1 MANSTVFAPRSD
13 NGPIPWIVAIGAS
26 GPGGVNDTKAL
37 LGALPST
44 LSAAVMVVIHRSWDQ
59 QSYLRDF
66 LASASVLPVVIV
78 ANGERLQIGIVY
90 IGEPSQHLTLA
101 INGIGELVNDPSH
114 HYGNRTIDL
123 LFHSVAAHAG
133 PRAIGVILSGTL
145 DDGSRG
151 LVAMHE
157 AGGITMVLTPSSS
170 PEHDMPRNAI
180 DFGGPVDLIGSITSI
195 AQGISK
201 ACGDQIPYSKREA
214 KRAWMRQ
221 MRGSASRSS

>member
-1 MANSTVFAPRSD
+1 MADPSVLAPRSD

-26 GPGGVNDTKAL
+26 GPDGINDAQAL

-44 LSAAVMVVIHRSWDQ
+44 LSAAVMVVIHRSWDH
-59 QSYLRDF
+59 QSYLRDT
-66 LASASVLPVVIV
+66 LASASALPVVIL
-78 ANGERLQIGIVY
+78 ADGERLQIGIVY

-101 INGIGELVNDPSH
+101 INSIGELVDDPSR

-151 LVAMHE
+151 LGAIHE

-170 PEHDMPRNAI
+170 PEHEMPSNAI
-180 DFGGPVDLIGSITSI
+180 AFDRPVDLIGSTTSI
-195 AQGISK
+195 AHGISK
-201 ACGDQIPYSKREA
+201 ACGVRIS
-214 KRAWMRQ
+214 
-221 MRGSASRSS
+221 

>member
-1 MANSTVFAPRSD
+1 MANSSVFIPQPD

-26 GPGGVNDTKAL
+26 GPDGVNDTKAL
-37 LGALPST
+37 LGALPNT

-66 LASASVLPVVIV
+66 LAFASPLPVVIV
-78 ANGERLQIGIVY
+78 ANGEHLQIGIVY

-101 INGIGELVNDPSH
+101 INGVGELVDDPSR

-151 LVAMHE
+151 LAAIRK

-170 PEHDMPRNAI
+170 PEHDMPSNAI
-180 DFGGPVDLIGSITSI
+180 DFAGPVDLIGSTTSI
-195 AQGISK
+195 AQGISEVC
-201 ACGDQIPYSKREA
+201 AV
-214 KRAWMRQ
+214 
-221 MRGSASRSS
+221 

>member
-1 MANSTVFAPRSD
+1 MADPSVFAPRSD

-26 GPGGVNDTKAL
+26 GPDGVKDTKAL

-44 LSAAVMVVIHRSWDQ
+44 LSAAVMIVIHRSWDH
-59 QSYLRDF
+59 QSYLRDN
-66 LASASVLPVVIV
+66 LASASALPVVIV
-78 ANGERLQIGIVY
+78 ADGERLEIGIVY

-101 INGIGELVNDPSH
+101 INGIGELVNDPSR

-123 LFHSVAAHAG
+123 LFRSVAAHAG

-151 LVAMHE
+151 LAAIHE

-170 PEHDMPRNAI
+170 PKHDMPSNAI
-180 DFGGPVDLIGSITSI
+180 DFDGPVDLIGSTTSI
-195 AQGISK
+195 AQGISE
-201 ACGDQIPYSKREA
+201 ACVLTAFSF
-214 KRAWMRQ
+214 
-221 MRGSASRSS
+221 

>member
-1 MANSTVFAPRSD
+1 MADPSVFAPRSD
-13 NGPIPWIVAIGAS
+13 NGPIPWIVAVGAS
-26 GPGGVNDTKAL
+26 GSEGVKDTKAL
-37 LGALPST
+37 LGALPGS
-44 LSAAVMVVIHRSWDQ
+44 LSAAVMVVIHRSWDH
-59 QSYLRDF
+59 QSFLRDA
-66 LASASVLPVVIV
+66 LASASALPVVII
-78 ANGERLQIGIVY
+78 ADGERVQIGIIY

-101 INGIGELVNDPSH
+101 INGIGELVNDPSR

-133 PRAIGVILSGTL
+133 PRAIGVILSGKL

-201 ACGDQIPYSKREA
+201 ACGDQIP
-214 KRAWMRQ
+214 
-221 MRGSASRSS
+221 

>member
-1 MANSTVFAPRSD
+1 MANPSAFAPPSD
-13 NGPIPWIVAIGAS
+13 NGPVPWIVAIGAS
-26 GPGGVNDTKAL
+26 GADGVKDTMTL
-37 LGALPST
+37 LGAMPSS
-44 LSAAVMVVIHRSWDQ
+44 LSAAVMVVIHRSWDH
-59 QSYLRDF
+59 QSYLRDI
-66 LASASVLPVVIV
+66 LASASPLPVIIL
-78 ANGERLQIGIVY
+78 ADGQYLQIGIVY

-101 INGIGELVNDPSH
+101 SNGIGELVNDPSR

-151 LVAMHE
+151 LVAMHD

-170 PEHDMPRNAI
+170 AEHDMPRNAI
-180 DFGGPVDLIGSITSI
+180 DFDGPVDLIGSITSI

-201 ACGDQIPYSKREA
+201 ACGV
-214 KRAWMRQ
+214 
-221 MRGSASRSS
+221 

>member
-1 MANSTVFAPRSD
+1 
-13 NGPIPWIVAIGAS
+13 
-26 GPGGVNDTKAL
+26 
-37 LGALPST
+37 
-44 LSAAVMVVIHRSWDQ
+44 MVVIHGSWYQ
-59 QSYLRDF
+59 RSYLRDI
-66 LASASVLPVVIV
+66 LASASALPVVIV
-78 ANGERLQIGIVY
+78 ADGERLQIGIVY

-101 INGIGELVNDPSH
+101 INGISELVDDPRR
-114 HYGNRTIDL
+114 HYINRTIDL

-151 LVAMHE
+151 LAAIHE

-170 PEHDMPRNAI
+170 PEHDMPSNAI
-180 DFGGPVDLIGSITSI
+180 DFDGAVDLIGSTTSL

-201 ACGDQIPYSKREA
+201 ACCLSMREA

-221 MRGSASRSS
+221 TRGSAP